1 MQDIYNPENFT
12 PYLYHAPENSG
23 TGLPFIIRA
32 SRMGCGY
39 EESFFCVQRNADY
52 PYFTVHFLFDGC
64 GFFHIAGKDY
74 LLKKGD
80 AFIITAGN
88 AHTYSTYSGD
98 PLGLVWIELAIPGQ
112 QELSGFFKM
121 NHIHTLDA
129 AHTEKPLAQLISIIK
144 AQKAAPETDDF
155 SLSKMYYAFLMDLL
169 EAASLSPVRSHPQ
182 LVTDALSYIEQHF
195 TEDLRICRL
204 SEHLHVS
211 HTYLTRIFRR
221 YVGTTPL
228 KYISLKRIEY
238 ACSLLNTTSMSCE
251 RIGECIGMYDASHF
265 NRFFTRQMGLAPSV
279 YRSKNRETPT

>member
-88 AHTYSTYSGD
+88 AHTYSNYSGD

-155 SLSKMYYAFLMDLL
+155 KIGRA
-169 EAASLSPVRSHPQ
+169 
-182 LVTDALSYIEQHF
+182 
-195 TEDLRICRL
+195 
-204 SEHLHVS
+204 HV
-211 HTYLTRIFRR
+211 
-221 YVGTTPL
+221 
-228 KYISLKRIEY
+228 
-238 ACSLLNTTSMSCE
+238 
-251 RIGECIGMYDASHF
+251 
-265 NRFFTRQMGLAPSV
+265 
-279 YRSKNRETPT
+279 